1 MMEDLDAA
9 GVAEEDTTGKAKRR
23 LEAGRRLVFGNAR
36 ARVAV
41 LLAVADLL
49 VAIVFALLPDTR
61 VESSTANSDQR
72 FAAVFITQVTL
83 SWLNVAIGTVLLGVL
98 WVTYSVPKRRVT
110 FERLGYLWY
119 VVVGKMA
126 QMLSDVA
133 LLGYPNPI
141 RLIVVVAN
149 FLLCL
154 LQVVWNLRS
163 VRLSRE
169 LFTRKLRPPLVIKAL
184 LDMKGDTLSAADPL
198 TLGMLERLE
207 GIVKVREQMKFN
219 VKHGRCAAAAQ
230 FGAQFGA
237 QFCGAILR
245 NSSDATSSLPSNN
258 LTIATMLLLVFSF
271 LSFSWEFTKILTYQS
286 RFFSRTQVEQIDLRS
301 NLFMYWPSRAYESL
315 NGYTGNGSFWRY
327 NIGAADACEG
337 CEMPR
342 TTTNARPR
350 PVPNGDQRVVL
361 VVVGGLSAE
370 PECADDPPRSHALTA
385 RPCLPP
391 PTSHRPPS

>member
-230 FGAQFGA
+230 FGAQF
-237 QFCGAILR
+237 CRAIRR
-245 NSSDATSSLPSNN
+245 NH
-258 LTIATMLLLVFSF
+258 
-271 LSFSWEFTKILTYQS
+271 
-286 RFFSRTQVEQIDLRS
+286 
-301 NLFMYWPSRAYESL
+301 
-315 NGYTGNGSFWRY
+315 
-327 NIGAADACEG
+327 
-337 CEMPR
+337 
-342 TTTNARPR
+342 
-350 PVPNGDQRVVL
+350 
-361 VVVGGLSAE
+361 
-370 PECADDPPRSHALTA
+370 SHARSFPSTA
-385 RPCLPP
+385 
-391 PTSHRPPS
+391 TT

>member
-230 FGAQFGA
+230 FGAQFGR
-237 QFCGAILR
+237 AIRR
-245 NSSDATSSLPSNN
+245 NHSDARSFPSA
-258 LTIATMLLLVFSF
+258 AT
-271 LSFSWEFTKILTYQS
+271 T
-286 RFFSRTQVEQIDLRS
+286 
-301 NLFMYWPSRAYESL
+301 
-315 NGYTGNGSFWRY
+315 
-327 NIGAADACEG
+327 
-337 CEMPR
+337 
-342 TTTNARPR
+342 
-350 PVPNGDQRVVL
+350 
-361 VVVGGLSAE
+361 
-370 PECADDPPRSHALTA
+370 
-385 RPCLPP
+385 
-391 PTSHRPPS
+391 

>member
-110 FERLGYLWY
+110 FERLGY
-119 VVVGKMA
+119 
-126 QMLSDVA
+126 
-133 LLGYPNPI
+133 PNPV

-230 FGAQFGA
+230 FR
-237 QFCGAILR
+237 R
-245 NSSDATSSLPSNN
+245 NSRNSA
-258 LTIATMLLLVFSF
+258 
-271 LSFSWEFTKILTYQS
+271 
-286 RFFSRTQVEQIDLRS
+286 R
-301 NLFMYWPSRAYESL
+301 LF
-315 NGYTGNGSFWRY
+315 
-327 NIGAADACEG
+327 
-337 CEMPR
+337 
-342 TTTNARPR
+342 
-350 PVPNGDQRVVL
+350 
-361 VVVGGLSAE
+361 
-370 PECADDPPRSHALTA
+370 
-385 RPCLPP
+385 
-391 PTSHRPPS
+391 

>member
-219 VKHGRCAAAAQ
+219 VKHMDISEESLGIARQ
-230 FGAQFGA
+230 LIEQTNPEDIKRVSEGATVFYAWCKGVLDELDK
-237 QFCGAILR
+237 IEE
-245 NSSDATSSLPSNN
+245 SSD
-258 LTIATMLLLVFSF
+258 
-271 LSFSWEFTKILTYQS
+271 
-286 RFFSRTQVEQIDLRS
+286 
-301 NLFMYWPSRAYESL
+301 
-315 NGYTGNGSFWRY
+315 
-327 NIGAADACEG
+327 
-337 CEMPR
+337 
-342 TTTNARPR
+342 
-350 PVPNGDQRVVL
+350 
-361 VVVGGLSAE
+361 
-370 PECADDPPRSHALTA
+370 
-385 RPCLPP
+385 
-391 PTSHRPPS
+391 

>member
-230 FGAQFGA
+230 FRRNSAAQL
-237 QFCGAILR
+237 GAIILTPAPFPPQQQPDDR
-245 NSSDATSSLPSNN
+245 DDAPPRLLVP
-258 LTIATMLLLVFSF
+258 LLLVGVHQNPDVPIA
-271 LSFSWEFTKILTYQS
+271 LLLAHPGRADRPPLQPLHVLAEPRVRKPERVHGQRIVLAVQH
-286 RFFSRTQVEQIDLRS
+286 RRRRRVRGLRD
-301 NLFMYWPSRAYESL
+301 
-315 NGYTGNGSFWRY
+315 
-327 NIGAADACEG
+327 AADDDERAAAAG
-337 CEMPR
+337 AQRRPAR
-342 TTTNARPR
+342 RPR
-350 PVPNGDQRVVL
+350 RRG
-361 VVVGGLSAE
+361 
-370 PECADDPPRSHALTA
+370 
-385 RPCLPP
+385 RPL
-391 PTSHRPPS
+391 RRA

>member
-219 VKHGRCAAAAQ
+219 VKHGRCAAARRNSARNSAAQ
-230 FGAQFGA
+230 L
-237 QFCGAILR
+237 CAILLTPAPSPPQQQPDDR
-245 NSSDATSSLPSNN
+245 DDAPPRLQLP
-258 LTIATMLLLVFSF
+258 LLLVGVHQDPD
-271 LSFSWEFTKILTYQS
+271 LPIALLLAHPGRAD
-286 RFFSRTQVEQIDLRS
+286 RFALQPLHVLAEPRVRKPQRVHGQRIVLAVQHRRRRRVRGLRDAEDDDE
-301 NLFMYWPSRAYESL
+301 RAAAA
-315 NGYTGNGSFWRY
+315 
-327 NIGAADACEG
+327 GAQRRPA
-337 CEMPR
+337 R
-342 TTTNARPR
+342 RPR
-350 PVPNGDQRVVL
+350 RRGWPLRR
-361 VVVGGLSAE
+361 A
-370 PECADDPPRSHALTA
+370 
-385 RPCLPP
+385 
-391 PTSHRPPS
+391 